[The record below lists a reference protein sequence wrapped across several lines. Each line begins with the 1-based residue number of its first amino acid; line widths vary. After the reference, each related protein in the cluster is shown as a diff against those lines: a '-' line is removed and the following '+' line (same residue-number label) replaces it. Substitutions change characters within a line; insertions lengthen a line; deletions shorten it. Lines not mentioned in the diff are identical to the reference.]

1 MFFFFFFSV
10 VFRVNKK
17 FCSLRPPEAKEKKGL
32 AVIFFSFFFCVVHE
46 NAHIFGDYLIT
57 LCILCNRPFASTNQ
71 YITDGYLD
79 FDTLIIKNKHFT
91 LP

>member
-17 FCSLRPPEAKEKKGL
+17 FCSLRPPEAKKKVWL
-32 AVIFFSFFFCVVHE
+32 LFFFSFFFCVVHE